1 MLNNYC
7 ERLNDEVNTSR
18 EPGHWICFSEAIASY
33 LFGAKKVVGEWS
45 FNASELTANLLK
57 YGPAIQH

>member
-18 EPGHWICFSEAIASY
+18 EPGHSICFSEAIASY
-33 LFGAKKVVGEWS
+33 LFGAKRVVGE
-45 FNASELTANLLK
+45 
-57 YGPAIQH
+57 